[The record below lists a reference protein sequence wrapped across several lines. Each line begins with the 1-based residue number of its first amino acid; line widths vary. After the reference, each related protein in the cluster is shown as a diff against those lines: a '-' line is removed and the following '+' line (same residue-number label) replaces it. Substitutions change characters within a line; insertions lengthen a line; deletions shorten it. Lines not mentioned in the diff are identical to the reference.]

1 MAKFS
6 ELPRK
11 LQESIYSV
19 SCKSHDSGIEC
30 MREWT
35 LERLTNLRK
44 VFDPGS
50 VLDVMNHEKAS
61 AIDAFIGSLISVLSE
76 PLAGQHPHPSLDA
89 FLADL
94 AADGAGD
101 PLDFETST
109 PIMHPAK
116 GVH

>member
-19 SCKSHDSGIEC
+19 SCKSHDSGIDC
-30 MREWT
+30 MREWL
-35 LERLTNLRK
+35 LERVKAVNDI
-44 VFDPGS
+44 VEPGS

-61 AIDAFIGSLISVLSE
+61 AVRSAIEPLILVLSRE
-76 PLAGQHPHPSLDA
+76 GTGKHPHPSLDV
-89 FLADL
+89 FLDEL
-94 AADGAGD
+94 AADRAGD